1 MIASMEASI
10 KKRSLATSCEPIS
23 SLDETVVRSM
33 YAVFARHY
41 DATSLSL
48 FQKDLNS
55 KDYAIV
61 IRNEDGD
68 AIVGFSTL
76 AVMDTTLEGLP
87 LRAIYSGDTII
98 DQAYWGTQSLSFN
111 WLRFAGSIKAQ
122 APDTVL
128 CWFLIVKGHRTY
140 RYLSTFSRDFYP
152 HWERATTPWA
162 RRVMET
168 LARKRFGEA
177 FDAERCIVSF
187 PESRGHLKSTLAD
200 VADDEA
206 ARPDV
211 AFFLRQNPGYR
222 RGDELVCVTELSL
235 DNLRPLARR
244 LFAQG
249 LAA

>member
-1 MIASMEASI
+1 MEAGI

-23 SLDETVVRSM
+23 SLDEAVVRSM

-48 FQKDLNS
+48 FQKDLNN
-55 KDYAIV
+55 KDYAVV
-61 IRNEDGD
+61 IRSEDGN

-122 APDTVL
+122 APETML

-152 HWERATTPWA
+152 HWEHATTPWA

-200 VADDEA
+200 VAADEA

-222 RGDELVCVTELSL
+222 QGDELVCVTELSL

>member
-1 MIASMEASI
+1 MEAAG
-10 KKRSLATSCEPIS
+10 KKRNLATGCEPVS
-23 SLDETVVRSM
+23 SLDEDVMGAM
-33 YAVFARHY
+33 YAVYARHY
-41 DATSLSL
+41 DATSPDL
-48 FQKDLNS
+48 FRQDLKG
-55 KDYAIV
+55 KDYAVI
-61 IRNEDGD
+61 IRNDD
-68 AIVGFSTL
+68 RAVVGFSTL
-76 AVMDTTLEGLP
+76 AIMNVTLDGAP

-111 WLRFAGSIKAQ
+111 WLRFAGTIKAQ
-122 APDTVL
+122 APETPL

-140 RYLSTFSRDFYP
+140 RYLSAFSIDFYP
-152 HWERATTPWA
+152 HWENATTPWA

-187 PESRGHLKSTLAD
+187 AESRGQLKSKLAD
-200 VADDEA
+200 VAVDEA

-211 AFFLRQNPGYR
+211 AFFLRRNPGYR